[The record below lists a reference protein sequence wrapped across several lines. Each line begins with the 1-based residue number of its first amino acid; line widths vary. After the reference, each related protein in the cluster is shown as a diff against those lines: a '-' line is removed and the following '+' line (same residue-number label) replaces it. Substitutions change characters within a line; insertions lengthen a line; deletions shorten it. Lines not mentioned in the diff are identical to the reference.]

1 MRTSLRR
8 KLAIALTSVGLV
20 GGVVVASPASPVH
33 AASQTITLLN
43 VNDFHGRIDSAG
55 DLTTKWATTI
65 EQQRAIDPTGTLLLG
80 AGDLIGASLFNSAV
94 QNDQPTIDVINEL
107 CMNASSVGNHEF
119 DKGYTDL
126 TGRVVN
132 GPAGIAPDA
141 CPTFGSGSTAAGTN
155 ARWAY
160 LGANVYLK
168 GTQTPA
174 LPEYTIFTVKGI
186 TIGVIGAV
194 TAETPALV
202 SPGGITQIDIGD
214 PVVAVNRVAAKLSDG
229 NPANGEAQVLV
240 AEYHEGAA
248 NGALTLS
255 QNVALPAPNPF
266 ADIVNLTSPQ
276 VDVIFT
282 GHTHQAYVYDAPVV
296 GGSLPTRP
304 VLQTGSYA
312 DHVGKVTLTV
322 DDVTGAV
329 TAHLASNLAP
339 ATTPDYTLPRVAKV
353 KTIVDAAKAFADTIG
368 LQPIGKQ
375 TADITTAFTGGTY
388 TGPGGTYVGSGPTS
402 TTGRDDRSKESTVGD
417 LVANA
422 LRDTLAPA
430 TLGGAQIGVTNPG
443 GLRAELL
450 YKQVGTEGDGVITYA
465 EANNVLPFVNNL
477 WTTTLT
483 GAQFKTLLEQQW
495 QRDASNNI
503 PTRPYLQLGLSDNVT
518 YTYDDALPEGSR
530 ITSITI
536 NGAPYNAAASYRIG
550 TFSFLATGGDNFRI
564 FTSGT
569 NTKDSGLVDRDGWIS
584 YLTAHSPS
592 SPDFA
597 RQSVKVTNLPTA
609 VALAASVQFG
619 VGSLDLTS
627 LGSPAN
633 TSLAVSIGG
642 VAVGSVPVANGA
654 ATVNLTIPGGVPS
667 GAQTLTAI
675 ACPSGT
681 KIAFPVAVSGTTTT
695 TPAPTPAITSCGLQI
710 ANPAKRLLD
719 TRVSPTQRTELASG
733 GTVEVKIAGKYGIAA
748 DASAVALNLTSVGVT
763 SDGWIRAYPCGT
775 TPTNLTSNLNPVDSR
790 IVANLAI
797 VPLDSSGSVC
807 LQTLTATD
815 LVVDLQG
822 WYPAGSDYH
831 AIQSTRIADTRTATG
846 IATHLTSFAPVE
858 LTVAGVNGVAPTAS
872 AVAMNLTAVADAAGY
887 ITSYPCGTAA
897 PLASNLN
904 AWAGHAIANSAITA
918 IGAGGKVCFVSNI
931 DTDLVVDLEGW
942 YPAGASYHAFSPVR
956 AVDTRDS
963 GVALAPT
970 TVLTVPMT
978 GVHGVPATA
987 TTVSL
992 NVTAVNATGPAWVKV
1007 FPCGQPAPEVSNNNT
1022 SPDRIVATQAL
1033 VPIGAGGAVC
1043 IAANWTT
1050 DIVVDV
1056 QGWQ

>member
-1 MRTSLRR
+1 MRVSLRR
-8 KLAIALTSVGLV
+8 KLAIGLTSLGLV

-43 VNDFHGRIDSAG
+43 VNDFHGRIDPAS

-65 EQQRAIDPTGTLLLG
+65 EQQRALDPTGTLLLG
-80 AGDLIGASLFNSAV
+80 AGDQIGASLFNSAV

-126 TGRVVN
+126 TTRVIN
-132 GPAGIAPDA
+132 GAAGIAPDA
-141 CPTFGSGSTAAGTN
+141 CPSFGSGSAPGGSN

-168 GTQTPA
+168 GTSTPA
-174 LPEYTIFTVKGI
+174 FPEYTIFTVKGI

-194 TAETPALV
+194 TSETPALV

-214 PVVAVNRVAAKLSDG
+214 PVDAVNRVAAQLSDG
-229 NPANGEAQVLV
+229 NPTNGEAQVLV
-240 AEYHEGAA
+240 AEYHEGAPS
-248 NGALTLS
+248 GAATLGDNLLAS
-255 QNVALPAPNPF
+255 PVF
-266 ADIVNLTSPQ
+266 AKIVNQTSPQ

-282 GHTHQAYVYDAPVV
+282 GHTHQLYAYDAPVT

-304 VLQTGSYA
+304 VLQTGNYA
-312 DHVGKVTLTV
+312 DHIGKVTLTV
-322 DDVTGAV
+322 DDTNGTV
-329 TAHLASNLAP
+329 TAHTLSNLTP
-339 ATTPDYTLPRVAKV
+339 AATPDYTLPRVAKV
-353 KTIVDAAKAFADTIG
+353 KTIVDAAKAYADTIG

-388 TGPGGTYVGSGPTS
+388 TGPGGTYVGSGPAA

-430 TLGGAQIGVTNPG
+430 ALGGAQIGVTNPG

-450 YKQVGTEGDGVITYA
+450 YKQTGVEGDGVITYA

-495 QRDASNNI
+495 QRDAMNNI
-503 PTRPYLQLGLSDNVT
+503 PSRPYLQLGLSDNVT
-518 YTYDDALPEGSR
+518 YTFDDALPEGSR
-530 ITSITI
+530 ITSIMI
-536 NGAPYNAAASYRIG
+536 NGAPYDPTASYRIG

-592 SPDFA
+592 TPDFA
-597 RQSVKVTNLPTA
+597 RQSAKISGMPTT
-609 VALAASVQFG
+609 VALLGNVQFG
-619 VGSLDLTS
+619 AASLDLTS

-633 TSLAVSIGG
+633 TSFSVSIGG
-642 VAVGSVPVANGA
+642 VEVGTVPVVNGA
-654 ATVNLTIPGGVPS
+654 ATVNLTVPGGVPN
-667 GAQTLTAI
+667 GAQTLTAV

-681 KIAFPVAVSGTTTT
+681 KIAFPISVTGTTTT
-695 TPAPTPAITSCGLQI
+695 TPAPTPAITSCGLQV

-719 TRVSPTQRTELASG
+719 TRESPTQRAELASG
-733 GTVEVKIAGKYGIAA
+733 GTVQVNLAGKYGIAA
-748 DASAVALNLTSVGVT
+748 DATAVALNLTSVGVT

-775 TPTNLTSNLNPVDSR
+775 TPPDLTSNLNPVDSR

-797 VPLDSSGSVC
+797 VPLDSTGSVC
-807 LQTLTATD
+807 FQTMTATD

-831 AIQSTRIADTRTATG
+831 AIQPKRIADTRTGTG
-846 IATHLTSFAPVE
+846 IATHLTSLTPVE
-858 LTVAGVNGVAPTAS
+858 LTVTGANGVAPTAS
-872 AVAMNLTAVADAAGY
+872 AVALNLTAVAGASGY
-887 ITSYPCGTAA
+887 VTAYPCGTAA

-904 AWAGHAIANSAITA
+904 AWAGHAIANLAITA
-918 IGAGGKVCFVSNI
+918 IGTGGKVCFVSNI

-942 YPAGASYHAFSPVR
+942 YPAGSSYHAFTPVR

-963 GVALAPT
+963 GVALTPT
-970 TVLTVPMT
+970 TVLTVPIA

-987 TTVSL
+987 TTASL

-1007 FPCGQPAPEVSNNNT
+1007 FPCGQAAPEVSNNNT

-1033 VPIGAGGAVC
+1033 VPIGTGGAVC
-1043 IAANWTT
+1043 ITANWAT